1 MSSLEPW
8 LARLDDEWTAGCR
21 NGAELWRRLKT
32 AGFKGS
38 SRVVAEWATRRR
50 RAEVAPSCGP
60 RKCPSS
66 RVIARMMT
74 IARDQLS
81 KDDAVTIATIEAAV
95 PALVTARELF
105 DRFGHDLIHGGWCNI
120 TSCIG
125 TDPPSATT
133 QSHPKSVSR
142 VAGSPSCCKHRIG
155 RARSRAPGALLRAR
169 PDGR

>member
-1 MSSLEPW
+1 REHSVLTSTPMTTRNWRSARPRTIRRAGSSRRAALELQLRLLLSRQVVRRIVRGERNDVFRVRMSSLEPW
-8 LARLDDEWTAGCR
+8 LTRLDDEWTAGCR

-95 PALVTARELF
+95 PAL
-105 DRFGHDLIHGGWCNI
+105 
-120 TSCIG
+120 
-125 TDPPSATT
+125 
-133 QSHPKSVSR
+133 
-142 VAGSPSCCKHRIG
+142 
-155 RARSRAPGALLRAR
+155 
-169 PDGR
+169 